1 MCNEATTVDN
11 LHELRA
17 EKQLMFDLGF
27 PKKGK
32 EAENQ
37 DSGSKM
43 ELLRGANKA
52 NTRLYKRLK
61 IIPWLYFLDLEI
73 ITFPS

>member
-17 EKQLMFDLGF
+17 EKTAFMFDLGF

-32 EAENQ
+32 EAGNH
-37 DSGSKM
+37 SGSKWNCW
-43 ELLRGANKA
+43 EVPIKQIQDFTKG
-52 NTRLYKRLK
+52 
-61 IIPWLYFLDLEI
+61 
-73 ITFPS
+73 